1 MLSVKSLV
9 LSLILSILVFVPNR
23 VAAYSSPG
31 TPTGYVNDF
40 AGVLTP
46 EIKQQLETR
55 LSTLDASTSAQISVV
70 TIKNLGGDSIE
81 NYTEKLF
88 AEWGIGQKGKDNGVL
103 LLVAVDDRE
112 MRIEVGYGLEGALT
126 DAESSWIIRDQI
138 TPRFKE
144 GNYNQGIVDG
154 VEGII
159 KAAAEDLNPVF
170 SKEFN
175 MNIEESAGLALGILT
190 WAVPV
195 VLWLISILSRSKS
208 WWAGG
213 VIGGLIGVLT
223 MGIGGMIL
231 WGLVGLFIDYA
242 VSTEYKKSKVSG
254 NYPWWIGGKS
264 GFGGGGGFR
273 SGGGGFGGFGGGRS
287 GGGGS
292 SGRW

>member
-1 MLSVKSLV
+1 VKSLV
-9 LSLILSILVFVPNR
+9 LSLILSILVFAPSK
-23 VAAYSSPG
+23 ALAYSSPG
-31 TPTGYVNDF
+31 SPTGFVNDF
-40 AGVLTP
+40 AGVLTA
-46 EIKQQLETR
+46 ETKQQLETR
-55 LSTLDASTSAQISVV
+55 LSSLDASTSAQLSVV
-70 TIKNLGGDSIE
+70 TIKSLDGDTVE
-81 NYTEKLF
+81 NYAEKLF
-88 AEWGIGQKGKDNGVL
+88 ADWGIGQKGKDNGVL
-103 LLVAVDDRE
+103 FLVAVEDRVT
-112 MRIEVGYGLEGALT
+112 RIEVGYGLEGALT
-126 DAESSWIIRDQI
+126 DAESSWIIRDKI

-159 KAAAEDLNPVF
+159 QAAAEDLNPVF

-175 MNIEESAGLALGILT
+175 IKMEESAGLALGILT

-195 VLWLISILSRSKS
+195 ILWLISILSRSKS

-213 VIGGLIGVLT
+213 VIGGIVGILT
-223 MGIGGMIL
+223 MGLGGLFL

-254 NYPWWIGGKS
+254 SYPWWIGGKS
-264 GFGGGGGFR
+264 GFGGGGGFK